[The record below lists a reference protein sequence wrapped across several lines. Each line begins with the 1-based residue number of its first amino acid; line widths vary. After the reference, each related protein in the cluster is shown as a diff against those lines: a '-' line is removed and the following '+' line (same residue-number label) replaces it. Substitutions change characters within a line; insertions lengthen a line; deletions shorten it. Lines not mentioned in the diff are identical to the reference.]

1 MRGGPGTVT
10 ELKEKA
16 EACQGPSTMPGT
28 SKAGALGSAERTH
41 VLEESQG
48 EEEGSTDT
56 GACAETSGESVKTDG
71 GASDRVYQ

>member
-1 MRGGPGTVT
+1 
-10 ELKEKA
+10 
-16 EACQGPSTMPGT
+16 MPGT